1 VAQAAG
7 PVAREFP
14 QKTPTAILAPNLLL
28 FDAKGD
34 REMVMFLMVL
44 CMSVFGLAISALAF
58 GAATRGLPVEQEAPL
73 SAAVD
78 ERLAA
83 VPERFFV
90 RDAAPQPVP
99 AQLPVPRVPIEV
111 FLAQIERH
119 IRLEQAAAESFLIAP
134 SPESLHGR
142 TVSPLVH

>member
-1 VAQAAG
+1 
-7 PVAREFP
+7 
-14 QKTPTAILAPNLLL
+14 
-28 FDAKGD
+28 
-34 REMVMFLMVL
+34 MVMFLMVL

-58 GAATRGLPVEQEAPL
+58 GAATRGLPVEQEVPL
-73 SAAVD
+73 AAAVD

-83 VPERFFV
+83 VPEHFFV
-90 RDAAPQPVP
+90 RDAAPQPAPAARLIPKVP
-99 AQLPVPRVPIEV
+99 VEV

>member
-1 VAQAAG
+1 
-7 PVAREFP
+7 
-14 QKTPTAILAPNLLL
+14 
-28 FDAKGD
+28 
-34 REMVMFLMVL
+34 MVMFLMVL

-58 GAATRGLPVEQEAPL
+58 GAATRGLPVSQETPL
-73 SAAVD
+73 AVTVD

-90 RDAAPQPVP
+90 RDAAPQPAATARVTPKVP
-99 AQLPVPRVPIEV
+99 VEV

-119 IRLEQAAAESFLIAP
+119 IRLEQAAAESFLISP

>member
-1 VAQAAG
+1 
-7 PVAREFP
+7 
-14 QKTPTAILAPNLLL
+14 
-28 FDAKGD
+28 
-34 REMVMFLMVL
+34 MVMFLMVL

-58 GAATRGLPVEQEAPL
+58 GAATRGLPAGEETPL
-73 SAAVD
+73 TVAVD

-90 RDAAPQPVP
+90 RDAAPQPSPAVRLIPKVP
-99 AQLPVPRVPIEV
+99 VEV

-119 IRLEQAAAESFLIAP
+119 IRLEQAAAESFLSAP
-134 SPESLHGR
+134 SLESLHGR

>member
-1 VAQAAG
+1 
-7 PVAREFP
+7 
-14 QKTPTAILAPNLLL
+14 
-28 FDAKGD
+28 
-34 REMVMFLMVL
+34 MVMFLMVL

-58 GAATRGLPVEQEAPL
+58 GAATRGLPVDQGTPL
-73 SAAVD
+73 VAAVD

-90 RDAAPQPVP
+90 RDVAPEPVVAP
-99 AQLPVPRVPIEV
+99 RPIPKVPVEV

-119 IRLEQAAAESFLIAP
+119 IRLEQAAAESFLSAP

>member
-1 VAQAAG
+1 
-7 PVAREFP
+7 
-14 QKTPTAILAPNLLL
+14 
-28 FDAKGD
+28 
-34 REMVMFLMVL
+34 MVMFLMVL

-58 GAATRGLPVEQEAPL
+58 GAATRGLPVEQNAPL

-90 RDAAPQPVP
+90 RDAAPQPAPAALLVP
-99 AQLPVPRVPIEV
+99 KIPVEV

-119 IRLEQAAAESFLIAP
+119 IRLEQAAAESFLRAP
-134 SPESLHGR
+134 SLESLHGR
-142 TVSPLVH
+142 TMSPLVH